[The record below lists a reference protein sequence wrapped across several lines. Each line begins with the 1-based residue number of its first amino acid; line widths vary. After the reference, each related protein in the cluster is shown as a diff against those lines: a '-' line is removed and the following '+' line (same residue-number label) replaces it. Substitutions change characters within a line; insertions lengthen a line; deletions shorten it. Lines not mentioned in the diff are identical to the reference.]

1 MLEQPVVRLQA
12 LGSLAQHEAAAR
24 LLEALTQ
31 HLGVHL
37 RVHSAAG
44 GVDVVVVQHEVLV
57 AEQRVE
63 SESLH
68 EQLADLHHHHHA
80 ELLLAALLL
89 DEGVEGLTLLLSSLA
104 HVVHQ
109 LLAHCLVDLVCD
121 AALEATGELAR
132 SELAVVVVVLLAALL
147 LEALANAVAEVVC
160 RLVHRHV
167 LRHPFIG
174 NGGDDLLLN
183 LEYRGTAFHLLG
195 ALVTVVVKARAL
207 EGEFLRLA
215 NVHADDVLVEAVGHI
230 AGARGVGAALGSQ
243 ARHRL
248 AVLGTLELHLHA
260 VALRNRMRVVGDVL
274 GVMLR
279 RFIHMALD
287 LVFAHLERLHRDGNR
302 LIGRELVVGLR
313 EHHDG
318 ERELAV
324 ASDGAIMLGLRR
336 VRGREV
342 LLVDSIRNKT
352 LDRLLLHDG
361 VEILDAHL
369 LLGDL
374 SDRLVLFRA
383 QAHLLSELDV
393 GVLQHLVHLNGRC
406 DAFETQLAVIE
417 LSLSNLH

>member
-1 MLEQPVVRLQA
+1 M
-12 LGSLAQHEAAAR
+12 
-24 LLEALTQ
+24 
-31 HLGVHL
+31 
-37 RVHSAAG
+37 
-44 GVDVVVVQHEVLV
+44 
-57 AEQRVE
+57 AEQRVK

-89 DEGVEGLTLLLSSLA
+89 DEGVEGLTLLLSGLA

-109 LLAHCLVDLVCD
+109 LLAHCLVDLVGD
-121 AALEATGELAR
+121 AALETTSELAR
-132 SELAVVVVVLLAALL
+132 SELTVVVVVLLTALL

-167 LRHPFIG
+167 LRHPLVG
-174 NGGDDLLLN
+174 NSGDDLLLN
-183 LEYRGTAFHLLG
+183 LEHGGAAFHLLG
-195 ALVTVVVKARAL
+195 ALVAIVVKARAL
-207 EGEFLRLA
+207 EGELLRLA
-215 NVHADDVLVEAVGHI
+215 DVHADDILVEAVGHVT
-230 AGARGVGAALGSQ
+230 GARGVGAALGGQ

-248 AVLGTLELHLHA
+248 AVLGALELHLHA
-260 VALRNRMRVVGDVL
+260 VALRNRMRVVSDVL
-274 GVMLR
+274 GVVLGR
-279 RFIHMALD
+279 LVHMALN
-287 LVFAHLERLHRDGNR
+287 LVLAHLERLHRDGNR

-324 ASDGAIMLGLRR
+324 ASDSAIVLGLRR

-342 LLVDSIRNKT
+342 LLVDGIRDKT

-361 VEILDAHL
+361 VEVLDAHL

-406 DAFETQLAVIE
+406 DAFEAQLAVIE